1 MRVIER
7 HDVLPAL
14 SLHYHAGTTSHPD
27 GGFEMI
33 SAQPPRGGL
42 RLAAC
47 GLIAAI
53 AITAHPARTQA
64 LARPPLAA
72 MHPVTDDYFGAKI
85 VDPYRWME
93 ALDAPTVEWMKAQ
106 GAYTRAVF
114 DSIAPRRAFMKSVS
128 EFTGAFGL
136 LTTVQVYGGR
146 TFFLNRAPGSDSY
159 DLVVREPDGTEAKL
173 VDVAAVS
180 AAHGGAPYAINY
192 YQASPDGR
200 LVAVG
205 VSEGGSEDASLSVYD
220 VRTRTLLA
228 GPLSRA
234 HFGAPNWLDDGSL
247 LYFNRLADTQDRAA
261 RFLNSMAVVWNLKD
275 APVPVYGG
283 TAGHGPKVDPLQSPI
298 VSLWPGGKWAAA
310 VILNGV
316 QNELQIWL
324 CPVAQGAAANA
335 PWQQLTSYND
345 GVTNIEMSGE
355 QLFLLSHQDAPTF
368 KVLSLRGGQSLA
380 QATVLLPADPHRVVE
395 SIHAAT
401 DGLYVATRE
410 GIFSHL
416 LRVPLSGGPASE
428 IPLPFQG
435 AIAEMF
441 TDPRASGVTV
451 LLESF
456 VRPPTALRYAPDHKR
471 FADLKLAVAPHYD
484 ASQFVL
490 QALSAKARDGVSVPL
505 TLIRPQ
511 AAKRGA
517 PVLLYAYGSYGIST
531 LPNFRPLW
539 IPFMA
544 SGGIT
549 AYCHVRG
556 GGELGESWRL
566 AGKDDKKPNTWRD
579 LIACAEHL
587 IDHGIA
593 TRKTLFIRGGSAGG
607 ITVGRA
613 MEERPELF
621 AGVIDQVPAA
631 NTVRAEIE
639 ANGPANIPE
648 FGTYKD
654 EQGFKNLLAMDS
666 YLGVRDGVQYPPIL
680 IATGLNDPRVDP
692 WEPAKLAARLQASG
706 SRNPVLLRVDDAAG
720 HGIGSTKTQE
730 DALAADI
737 AAFIFWHAGFQAWQP
752 AVH

>member
-1 MRVIER
+1 MSSHRAPRVGAGLMACA
-7 HDVLPAL
+7 VVWAGAGVP
-14 SLHYHAGTTSHPD
+14 HAVR
-27 GGFEMI
+27 
-33 SAQPPRGGL
+33 A
-42 RLAAC
+42 
-47 GLIAAI
+47 
-53 AITAHPARTQA
+53 QA
-64 LARPPLAA
+64 LIRPPLAEQHA
-72 MHPVTDDYFGAKI
+72 VTDDYFGTRI

-93 ALDAPTVEWMKAQ
+93 TLDPPTVAWMKAQ

-114 DSIAPRRAFMKSVS
+114 DSIAPRRAYLKTLS

-136 LTTVQVYGGR
+136 ITTVQAYAGR
-146 TFFLNRAPGSDSY
+146 TFFLNRAPGADSF
-159 DLVVREPDGTEAKL
+159 DLMVREPDGTVAKL
-173 VDVAAVS
+173 VDIAALS
-180 AAHGGAPYAINY
+180 AAHGGMPYAINY
-192 YQASPDGR
+192 YAASPDGR
-200 LVAVG
+200 LVAAG
-205 VSEGGSEDASLSVYD
+205 ISEGGSEDATISVYE
-220 VRTRTLLA
+220 VASRKLIA

-234 HFGAPNWLDDGSL
+234 HFGAPNWSDDGSL

-261 RFLNSMAVVWNLKD
+261 RFLNSGAVVWNLKD
-275 APVPVYGG
+275 EPMPLYGG
-283 TAGHGPKVDPLQSPI
+283 GAGHGPKVEPEQSPI
-298 VSLWPGGKWAAA
+298 VSLWPAGKVAAA

-316 QNELQIWL
+316 QNELQIWIA
-324 CPVAQGAAANA
+324 PIEQSATANA
-335 PWQQLTSYND
+335 PWKQLTTYDD
-345 GVTNIEMSGE
+345 GVNNIEISGDR
-355 QLFLLSHQDAPTF
+355 LFLLSHQGAPTF
-368 KVLSLRGGQSLA
+368 KVLSLRAGQSLT
-380 QATVLLPADPHRVVE
+380 QATVLLPPDPNRIVE
-395 SIHAAT
+395 SIHAAA
-401 DGLYVATRE
+401 DGLYVATRV
-410 GIFSHL
+410 GIFSKL
-416 LRVPLSGGPASE
+416 LRVPLAGGTPLE

-441 TDPRASGVTV
+441 TDPRRPGATV
-451 LLESF
+451 LVESF
-456 VRPPTALRYAPDHKR
+456 VRPPAALRYDPDHRR
-471 FADLKLAVAPHYD
+471 FTDLKLTVEPRYD
-484 ASQFVL
+484 ASQFRL
-490 QALSAKARDGVSVPL
+490 QSISARARDGVSVPL
-505 TLIRPQ
+505 TVIRPKGAQ
-511 AAKRGA
+511 SGA

-556 GGELGESWRL
+556 GGELGEAWRL

-579 LIACAEHL
+579 LIACAEYL
-587 IDHGIA
+587 IEHGVA

-631 NTVRAEIE
+631 NAVRSEIE

-648 FGTYKD
+648 FGTNKN

-706 SRNPVLLRVDDAAG
+706 SRAPVLLRVEDNAG

-730 DALAADI
+730 DELAADV
-737 AAFIFWHAGFQAWQP
+737 AAFIFWHAGISAWQP
-752 AVH
+752 TLN